1 MATHDF
7 RRERHSVTDLK
18 IHLIC
23 ITKYRKKVFTNVG
36 LECIETAMRSVSEK
50 MHFRILEFNGESDH
64 VHLIV
69 EFPPK
74 LSVSAL
80 VKHLKG
86 VSSRAYRKDGHRCPS
101 DKSLWSPSYFAV
113 SVGGAP
119 LSVVKEYIQNQLRP
133 H

>member
-1 MATHDF
+1 MATHEF

-23 ITKYRKKVFTNVG
+23 ITKYRRKVFTDEG
-36 LECIETAMRSVSEK
+36 LKCIEAAMRSVSDSMK
-50 MHFRILEFNGESDH
+50 FRILEFNGEADH
-64 VHLIV
+64 IHVLL

-74 LSVSAL
+74 LSVSIL
-80 VKHLKG
+80 TKHLKG
-86 VSSRAYRKDGHRCPS
+86 VSSRAYSKAGHPKPS
-101 DKSLWSPSYFAV
+101 PKTLWSPSYFAT

-119 LSVVKEYIQNQLRP
+119 LEVVKQYIEQQARP

>member
-1 MATHDF
+1 MATQEF

-23 ITKYRKKVFTNVG
+23 ITKYRRKVFTDKG
-36 LECIETAMRSVSEK
+36 LKCIETAMRSVADS

-64 VHLIV
+64 VHVLL

-74 LSVSAL
+74 LSVSTLA
-80 VKHLKG
+80 KHLKG
-86 VSSRAYRKDGHRCPS
+86 VSSRAYSKAGHPKPS
-101 DKSLWSPSYFAV
+101 EKTLWSPSYFAA

-119 LSVVKEYIQNQLRP
+119 LEVVKRYIEQQARP